1 MSSRGTMP
9 SSSLPSM
16 LKKGSETGRESR
28 ETLLDEGLPKH
39 EKMGQIWK
47 GRGEGD
53 LEKTPQD
60 ANLTGSELRITKA
73 PAGVQAL
80 Y

>member
-1 MSSRGTMP
+1 MP

-16 LKKGSETGRESR
+16 LKEKGSVTSRESR
-28 ETLLDEGLPKH
+28 ETLLEEGLPKH

-53 LEKTPQD
+53 LEKTPQN
-60 ANLTGSELRITKA
+60 ANLTGSELRITKP